1 MKRYSNR
8 SNFSTLSEINV
19 TPLLDL
25 AFVLLI
31 IFMITTP
38 LLENSMN
45 LVIPSSSAANA
56 PISKAQ
62 VQTIS
67 IDRDETIRINN
78 EIVEAD
84 SLAARLLEL
93 KRANPDVAIVIR
105 PDRELPVQK
114 LVTLMDS
121 LQRAHIT
128 KVGIATNLMLQ
139 GKHADGAEIA
149 GLDELLT
156 ELERNPRRELILDTT
171 GSVIYTGN
179 NVLMRL
185 RRQMTIVYLAASAQE
200 QELLIERYLNDPKPV
215 LWRGAFQPK
224 NGETPHETVARC
236 YPKLVA
242 ARRQSYEALA
252 HCTLPVADLHALS
265 ECSEDPSGSAKAFL
279 EMIRAQLEK
288 KSGRASAL

>member
-38 LLENSMN
+38 LLENSMK

-56 PISKAQ
+56 SISKAQ

-67 IDRDETIRINN
+67 IDRDETIRMNN
-78 EIVEAD
+78 EIVGAD

-121 LQRAHIT
+121 LQRAQIT
-128 KVGIATNLMLQ
+128 KVGIAT
-139 GKHADGAEIA
+139 KAE
-149 GLDELLT
+149 
-156 ELERNPRRELILDTT
+156 
-171 GSVIYTGN
+171 S
-179 NVLMRL
+179 
-185 RRQMTIVYLAASAQE
+185 
-200 QELLIERYLNDPKPV
+200 K
-215 LWRGAFQPK
+215 
-224 NGETPHETVARC
+224 
-236 YPKLVA
+236 
-242 ARRQSYEALA
+242 
-252 HCTLPVADLHALS
+252 
-265 ECSEDPSGSAKAFL
+265 
-279 EMIRAQLEK
+279 
-288 KSGRASAL
+288 

>member
-78 EIVEAD
+78 GIVDSD
-84 SLAARLLEL
+84 SLTARLLQL
-93 KRANPDVAIVIR
+93 KRANPDIAIVIR

-121 LQRAHIT
+121 LQRAQIT
-128 KVGIATNLMLQ
+128 KVDRKST
-139 GKHADGAEIA
+139 
-149 GLDELLT
+149 
-156 ELERNPRRELILDTT
+156 
-171 GSVIYTGN
+171 
-179 NVLMRL
+179 RL
-185 RRQMTIVYLAASAQE
+185 NSSHTIQSRMPSSA
-200 QELLIERYLNDPKPV
+200 
-215 LWRGAFQPK
+215 
-224 NGETPHETVARC
+224 
-236 YPKLVA
+236 
-242 ARRQSYEALA
+242 
-252 HCTLPVADLHALS
+252 
-265 ECSEDPSGSAKAFL
+265 
-279 EMIRAQLEK
+279 
-288 KSGRASAL
+288 